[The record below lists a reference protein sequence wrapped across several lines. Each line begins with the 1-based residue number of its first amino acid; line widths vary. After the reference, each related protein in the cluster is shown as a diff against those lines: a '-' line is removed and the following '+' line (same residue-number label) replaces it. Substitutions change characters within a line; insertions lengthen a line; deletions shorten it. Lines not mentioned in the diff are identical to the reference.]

1 MITKNHPTPLTPQQ
15 REELATKLGKFI
27 LDNVPYSGNFHFPT
41 LPPAPT
47 GGTFELPPSPPAPP
61 PPTHGSMPDGLKIP
75 PRYQTENV
83 VDMDGLY
90 PGLSA
95 AVPLKPQYFA
105 SNGQMMDWDVD
116 GKMLYWEMGDA
127 YHQITKAIRVWYTYT
142 VPAYEG
148 PGPDGAHVSLP
159 ERTFG
164 TWLVLG
170 YVGDGH

>member
-15 REELATKLGKFI
+15 RQALATALGNYI
-27 LDNVPYSGNFHFPT
+27 LDNVPYSANVHFPT

-47 GGTFELPPSPPAPP
+47 GGTLELPPDPPL
-61 PPTHGSMPDGLKIP
+61 PTDESLPDGLKIP

-83 VDMDGLY
+83 VDMDGFY

-95 AVPLKPQYFA
+95 AGPVQPQYFV
-105 SNGQMMDWDVD
+105 SNGQLMEWDED
-116 GKMLYWEMGDA
+116 GKMLYWEMNGA
-127 YHQITKAIRVWYTYT
+127 YHQVTKAIRIWYTYT

-148 PGPDGAHVSLP
+148 PGLDGKPVSLP